1 LVVLDVSMGDA
12 QQPGEVR
19 IGRYVTSDVFL
30 SIAQEL
36 GTRVGQAA
44 TIEYRLRPRVSVRLS
59 TSTTGS
65 SGIDV
70 FWHRRY

>member
-1 LVVLDVSMGDA
+1 MQIQA
-12 QQPGEVR
+12 

-30 SIAQEL
+30 SIAQEF

-44 TIEYRLRPRVSVRLS
+44 TIEYRLRPCVSVRLS
-59 TSTTGS
+59 TSTTDS